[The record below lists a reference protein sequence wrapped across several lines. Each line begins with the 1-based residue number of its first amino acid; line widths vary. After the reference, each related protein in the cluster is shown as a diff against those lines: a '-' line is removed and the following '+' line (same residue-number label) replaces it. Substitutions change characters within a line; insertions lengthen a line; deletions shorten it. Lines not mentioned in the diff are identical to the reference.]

1 MKILC
6 HNQLTFANIDSKPVI
21 AEFSGG
27 MMTSD
32 SGLLLLREVDRA
44 TSLVEQFSRA
54 LSDPRDPVKIRH
66 GNVDL
71 LRQRIFAIAT
81 GYEDCNDHDT
91 LRFDPALKAAVGLL
105 PGADNALASQST
117 LSRFENRLSA
127 SELRRVSDVLFDAYV
142 EAHPKKRELVVI
154 DMDSTDDPTHG
165 QQQMFFFH
173 GYYDQHMYHPLF
185 AFDGVTGFPLAAVL
199 RPGNA
204 HASKGAV
211 GILKRLI
218 RRLKQAYPKATI
230 LFRGD
235 AGFAVPDIYDLLD
248 NEKVLYTIGLITN
261 KLLRKNVEC
270 LSRLA
275 ELNFAQSEE
284 KQRLFTAFQYRAE
297 SWKRSRRVIGKVEKS
312 SDGSNTRFVVTN
324 ILLPPPDQL
333 YDDVYVGRCEAENRI
348 KELKLYLKADR
359 LSCSR
364 FKANQFRL
372 LLHTFAFVL
381 LWHLRKNLAG
391 TELATATVET
401 LRLKLL
407 KVGALVKQSVRR
419 VLFIMPKAYPHQS
432 QFATALH
439 NIQNMPLRC

>member
-1 MKILC
+1 LKTLC
-6 HNQLTFANIDSKPVI
+6 HNQLTFANIDSRSVTV
-21 AEFSGG
+21 EFSGG

-32 SGLLLLREVDRA
+32 GGSLLLREVDRA
-44 TSLVEQFSRA
+44 TDLVEQFSHA
-54 LSDPRDPVKIRH
+54 LSDPREPGKVRH

-71 LRQRIFAIAT
+71 LRQRIFAIAA

-91 LRFDPALKAAVGLL
+91 LRFDPALKTALGLL
-105 PGADNALASQST
+105 PGTGNALASQPT
-117 LSRFENRLSA
+117 LSRFENRFSA
-127 SELRRVSDVLFDAYV
+127 AELRRVSDVLFDAYI
-142 EAHPKKRELVVI
+142 EAHPKTRKLIVI

-165 QQQMFFFH
+165 QQQMSFFH
-173 GYYDQHMYHPLF
+173 GYYDQHMYHPLL

-204 HASKGAV
+204 HASTGAV

-218 RRLKQAYPKATI
+218 RRLKQAYPEAMI

-235 AGFAVPDIYDLLD
+235 AGFAVPDIYDLLET
-248 NEKVLYTIGLITN
+248 EKVMYTIGLITN

-270 LSRLA
+270 LSRTAKLKFDQ
-275 ELNFAQSEE
+275 LDE
-284 KQRLFTAFQYRAE
+284 KQRLFTSFKYRAR
-297 SWKRSRRVIGKVEKS
+297 SWQRSRRVVGKVEQS
-312 SDGSNTRFVVTN
+312 SDGSNIRFVVTN
-324 ILLPPPDQL
+324 ILPAYPDQI
-333 YDDVYVGRCEAENRI
+333 YDGIYVGRCEAENRI

-419 VLFIMPKAYPHQS
+419 VLFTMPRAYPYQS
-432 QFATALH
+432 QFAAALN
-439 NIQNMPLRC
+439 NIQHMPLRC

>member
-1 MKILC
+1 
-6 HNQLTFANIDSKPVI
+6 
-21 AEFSGG
+21 
-27 MMTSD
+27 MTSD
-32 SGLLLLREVDRA
+32 GGSLLLREVDRA

-54 LSDPRDPVKIRH
+54 LSDPREPGKIRH
-66 GNVDL
+66 HNVDL

-105 PGADNALASQST
+105 PGSDSDLASQPT

-127 SELRRVSDVLFDAYV
+127 SELRRVSDVLFDAYI
-142 EAHPKKRELVVI
+142 EAHPKKRKLVVI

-165 QQQMFFFH
+165 QQQMSFFH
-173 GYYDQHMYHPLF
+173 GYYDQHMYHPLL

-235 AGFAVPDIYDLLD
+235 AGFAMPDIYDLLD

-261 KLLRKNVEC
+261 KLLRKNVEW
-270 LSRLA
+270 LSRLTTYKF
-275 ELNFAQSEE
+275 LTSDK

-297 SWKRSRRVIGKVEKS
+297 SWKRPRRVIGKVEES
-312 SDGSNTRFVVTN
+312 SDGTNTRFVVTN
-324 ILLPPPDQL
+324 ILLPSPDQL
-333 YDDVYVGRCEAENRI
+333 YDDIYVGRCEAENRI

-359 LSCSR
+359 LSCSQ

-419 VLFIMPKAYPHQS
+419 VLFIMPRAYPYQD
-432 QFATALH
+432 QFATALR

>member
-1 MKILC
+1 
-6 HNQLTFANIDSKPVI
+6 
-21 AEFSGG
+21 
-27 MMTSD
+27 MTSD
-32 SGLLLLREVDRA
+32 GGSLLLREVDRA
-44 TSLVEQFSRA
+44 TNLVEQFSRA
-54 LSDPRDPVKIRH
+54 LSDPREPGKVRH
-66 GNVDL
+66 SNVDL

-105 PGADNALASQST
+105 PGADNALASQPT

-127 SELRRVSDVLFDAYV
+127 SELRRVSDVLFDAYI
-142 EAHPKKRELVVI
+142 EAHPKARKLVVI

-165 QQQMFFFH
+165 QQQMSFFH
-173 GYYDQHMYHPLF
+173 GYYDQHMYHPLL

-204 HASKGAV
+204 HASTGAV

-218 RRLKQAYPKATI
+218 RRLKQAYPEAII

-248 NEKVLYTIGLITN
+248 SEKVLYTIGLITN
-261 KLLRKNVEC
+261 KLLRKNAKW
-270 LSRLA
+270 LSRVA
-275 ELNFAQSEE
+275 EYRFNQFEK
-284 KQRLFTAFQYRAE
+284 KQRLFTSFQYRAE
-297 SWKRSRRVIGKVEKS
+297 SWKRPRRVIGKVEES
-312 SDGSNTRFVVTN
+312 SEGSNTRFVVTN
-324 ILLPPPDQL
+324 IPLASPDQI
-333 YDDVYVGRCEAENRI
+333 YDDIYVGRCEAENRI
-348 KELKLYLKADR
+348 KELKLYLKSDR

-381 LWHLRKNLAG
+381 LWHLRKNLVG

-419 VLFIMPKAYPHQS
+419 VLFIMPRAYPYQD
-432 QFATALH
+432 QFATALR

>member
-1 MKILC
+1 
-6 HNQLTFANIDSKPVI
+6 
-21 AEFSGG
+21 
-27 MMTSD
+27 MTSD
-32 SGLLLLREVDRA
+32 GGSLLLREIDIA
-44 TSLVEQFSRA
+44 TNLVEQLSRA
-54 LSDPRDPVKIRH
+54 LSDPRDPGKIRH
-66 GNVDL
+66 GDVDI

-81 GYEDCNDHDT
+81 GYEDCNDHNT

-105 PGADNALASQST
+105 PGSDNALASQPT

-127 SELRRVSDVLFDAYV
+127 SELRRVSDVLFDAYI
-142 EAHPKKRELVVI
+142 EAHPKARELIVI

-165 QQQMFFFH
+165 QQQMSFFH
-173 GYYDQHMYHPLF
+173 GYYDQHMYHPLL

-204 HASKGAV
+204 HASTGAV

-218 RRLKQAYPKATI
+218 SRLKQAYPEATI

-235 AGFAVPDIYDLLD
+235 AGFAVPDIYELLD
-248 NEKVLYTIGLITN
+248 SEKVLYTIGLITN
-261 KLLRKNVEC
+261 KLLRKNVEW
-270 LSRLA
+270 LSRLTTYKF
-275 ELNFAQSEE
+275 LQSDK
-284 KQRLFTAFQYRAE
+284 KQRLFTDFQYRAE
-297 SWKRSRRVIGKVEKS
+297 SWKRTRRVIGKVEES
-312 SDGSNTRFVVTN
+312 SDGTNTRFVVTN
-324 ILLPPPDQL
+324 ILLAYPDQL

-381 LWHLRKNLAG
+381 LWHLRKNLVG

-419 VLFIMPKAYPHQS
+419 VLFIMPRAYPYQN